1 MTGKEE
7 RIALAVPSWRN
18 QARCRNVPEEE
29 LNAFFPWT
37 SGESDR
43 AEPSDIRKVTETYC
57 KGCPV
62 RDECLDFAV
71 NFGCQGIWGG
81 VYISYRKAI
90 RLQNMEVKPK
100 TRQEIK
106 DLLKSSDGVDDE

>member
-1 MTGKEE
+1 WNRTSSCLTGKEE

-71 NFGCQGIWGG
+71 NFGCQGIWR
-81 VYISYRKAI
+81 SEEHTSE
-90 RLQNMEVKPK
+90 LQSRENLV
-100 TRQEIK
+100 
-106 DLLKSSDGVDDE
+106 